1 MMMDNEQNINVIPA
15 VSDEEL
21 KLPAEEL
28 SFEAQPEEAV
38 KEEQPFEAQSEEVP
52 AEAVSEE
59 APAEEQPEKDVS
71 EVPQEETPV
80 EEVPAEEQSEETTE
94 EEQPEEA
101 LQEEEPEEVPAEEQ
115 PEETPAEEQPEEEPA
130 PKDLTRYHNRY
141 YLLYGDDHEPA
152 RFDTKGTIGFLES
165 IGVTGG
171 ELGQARRGKE
181 LSSLYENLAGEQ
193 DSNQRCSYCGCP
205 IRGADYYRLN
215 DGRLRCTMCT
225 RTQVKTTEELKEIF
239 ERVKN
244 NLMIY
249 FGADITVPVKVEMLD
264 ERKLKRK
271 LGKGLDDPD
280 DKNMLVLGVAV
291 KKHNEFTI
299 YLENGAPRITVIA
312 TLAHEMTHIWQYTH
326 WDDKEIL
333 SRYGARNRL
342 TVYEGMAM
350 WTEIQYLYLVG
361 ELSTAKRD
369 EQETA
374 DRKDEYGVGF
384 CAYTSVYPIE
394 RAGMSCAETPFSAR
408 SSEAVIAS
416 LIIVP

>member
-1 MMMDNEQNINVIPA
+1 
-15 VSDEEL
+15 
-21 KLPAEEL
+21 
-28 SFEAQPEEAV
+28 
-38 KEEQPFEAQSEEVP
+38 
-52 AEAVSEE
+52 
-59 APAEEQPEKDVS
+59 
-71 EVPQEETPV
+71 
-80 EEVPAEEQSEETTE
+80 
-94 EEQPEEA
+94 
-101 LQEEEPEEVPAEEQ
+101 
-115 PEETPAEEQPEEEPA
+115 
-130 PKDLTRYHNRY
+130 
-141 YLLYGDDHEPA
+141 
-152 RFDTKGTIGFLES
+152 
-165 IGVTGG
+165 
-171 ELGQARRGKE
+171 
-181 LSSLYENLAGEQ
+181 
-193 DSNQRCSYCGCP
+193 
-205 IRGADYYRLN
+205 
-215 DGRLRCTMCT
+215 MCT
-225 RTQVKTTEELKEIF
+225 RTQVKTTEELTEIF

-244 NLMIY
+244 NLMVY

-280 DKNMLVLGVAV
+280 DKNMLVLGVAI
-291 KKHNEFTI
+291 KKRNEFTI

-384 CAYTSVYPIE
+384 CAYASIYPIE
-394 RAGMSCAETPFSAR
+394 RAGMSCAETPFSAG
-408 SSEAVIAS
+408 SNP
-416 LIIVP
+416 LQY